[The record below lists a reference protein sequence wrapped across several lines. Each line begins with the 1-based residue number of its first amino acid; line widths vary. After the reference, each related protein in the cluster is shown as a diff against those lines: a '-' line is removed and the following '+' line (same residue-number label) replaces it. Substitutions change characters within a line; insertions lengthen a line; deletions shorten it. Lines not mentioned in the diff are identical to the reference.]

1 MVRRLTQT
9 EGSDASDHFVLINK
23 RPVDDIRSE
32 QKNKSGT
39 CERVQLWFEDVFMTG
54 LESTL
59 PFALDHPPVY
69 LNLGGS
75 YTLEDALRH
84 SGNKSVFTIEK
95 EQQLVAIETSSD
107 IAPGADLILSRHAP
121 PGLVILKVFNAGTCV
136 PFGMQSLPLN
146 LNNYS
151 HISNDMKCFTLEGG
165 ILTESQ
171 EVKLIKNV
179 LALQKEGKGSGKRP
193 VGYYVSHPG
202 GLFPAPLPQDSVLC
216 DWVSSLFWVFGVF
229 LAKVLQDSRL
239 VDVPLST
246 PFLKLLCQVYMLDIF
261 IGPFK
266 LKMTVI

>member
-1 MVRRLTQT
+1 MK
-9 EGSDASDHFVLINK
+9 DARAAFTIISIPDHIKEMALSMC
-23 RPVDDIRSE
+23 RSE

-95 EQQLVAIETSSD
+95 DQQLVAIETSSD
-107 IAPGADLILSRHAP
+107 IAPGADLILPRHAP

-171 EVKLIKNV
+171 EVKLIENV
-179 LALQKEGKGSGKRP
+179 LALQKEGKGSGAPGFCAVRP
-193 VGYYVSHPG
+193 GEQPVLGVWRVPG
-202 GLFPAPLPQDSVLC
+202 QGAARQPAGRRAPQHPLPQT
-216 DWVSSLFWVFGVF
+216 
-229 LAKVLQDSRL
+229 
-239 VDVPLST
+239 PLSGIYVGY
-246 PFLKLLCQVYMLDIF
+246 FYRSL
-261 IGPFK
+261 
-266 LKMTVI
+266 